1 VQIPINVIALSLW
14 HEFRGP
20 ISTCFLGAAPRKR
33 LLQAISAILH
43 MLLRSVRC
51 HNDSATILATDITDQ
66 KLHSIFYWPNA
77 RNDFYDP
84 GRTYLLG
91 IRGSF

>member
-1 VQIPINVIALSLW
+1 M
-14 HEFRGP
+14 
-20 ISTCFLGAAPRKR
+20 
-33 LLQAISAILH
+33 QAISAVLR

-51 HNDSATILATDITDQ
+51 QNDSATISGINITDRE
-66 KLHSIFYWPNA
+66 LRSIFYWPTA
-77 RNDFYDP
+77 TNDFYDHP

>member
-1 VQIPINVIALSLW
+1 MFP
-14 HEFRGP
+14 
-20 ISTCFLGAAPRKR
+20 GAAPRKR

-51 HNDSATILATDITDQ
+51 QNDSATILATNITDPE
-66 KLHSIFYWPNA
+66 LHSIFYWPNA